1 MTEMTLESSDP
12 QRQRPFTR
20 KEPTRSCCI
29 RTLHYVCLGTRRWSN
44 HGLGTGACAVGL
56 TALASGLVDRSDWIA
71 VDMPG
76 GRVYVNQKS
85 EADAVTLAGPAKFV
99 FSGKLEI

>member
-1 MTEMTLESSDP
+1 MA
-12 QRQRPFTR
+12 
-20 KEPTRSCCI
+20 C
-29 RTLHYVCLGTRRWSN
+29 
-44 HGLGTGACAVGL
+44 GTGACAVGL